1 MTFLELAEKRYS
13 CRKFSDRK
21 VEEEKIEALLKA
33 AQLAPTAVNFQPQR
47 ILVLTDKEKIK
58 SLDENGCTRYTF
70 NAPLMMVV
78 CYDKGKSWKR
88 SFDGK
93 DEGIVD
99 ASIITTHMMLEAVE
113 LGLGSTWVGAF
124 DPAKARE
131 ILEVPENYEIVSLLP
146 IGYPAMEPSERHH
159 KRIDIS
165 EFTFRNRFD
174 KD

>member
-13 CRKFSDRK
+13 CRKFSDRE

-47 ILVLTDKEKIK
+47 ILVITDKEKIK

-146 IGYPAMEPSERHH
+146 IGYPAMEPGERHH

-165 EFTFRNRFD
+165 EFTFRNKF
-174 KD
+174 

>member
-13 CRKFSDRK
+13 CRKFSDRE

-47 ILVLTDKEKIK
+47 ILVITDKEKIK

-146 IGYPAMEPSERHH
+146 IGYPSMEPSERHH

-174 KD
+174 KA

>member
-13 CRKFSDRK
+13 CRKFS
-21 VEEEKIEALLKA
+21 ALLKA

-47 ILVLTDKEKIK
+47 ILVITDKEKIK

-165 EFTFRNRFD
+165 EFTFRNKF
-174 KD
+174 

>member
-13 CRKFSDRK
+13 CRKFSDRE

-47 ILVLTDKEKIK
+47 ILVITDKEKIK

-159 KRIDIS
+159 KRILQ
-165 EFTFRNRFD
+165 TA
-174 KD
+174 

>member
-13 CRKFSDRK
+13 CRKFSDRE

-159 KRIDIS
+159 KRIDTS
-165 EFTFRNRFD
+165 EFTFRNKF
-174 KD
+174 